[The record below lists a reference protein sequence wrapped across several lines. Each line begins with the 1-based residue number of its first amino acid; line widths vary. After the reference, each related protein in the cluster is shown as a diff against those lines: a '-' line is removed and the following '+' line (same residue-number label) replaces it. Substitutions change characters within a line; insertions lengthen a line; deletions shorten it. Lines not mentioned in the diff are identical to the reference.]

1 LLYAAS
7 LDNEGNIM
15 NHDART
21 LRDLDRDHVIHP
33 YTDFSTFAQEGSQ
46 VIVRGDGMH
55 VTDAEG
61 RRYLDGIAG
70 LWCVNIGHG
79 REEMA
84 EALARQVRELAY
96 YNPFGHT
103 TSDAAAELGSRLS
116 SLSPGDLNHM
126 FFTTGGSTANDVA
139 VRLAH
144 FYFHQRGM
152 PQKRHVISRV
162 DAYHGST
169 YFAANLTG
177 IQATKIGFNQIAED
191 LISYVSSPSLY
202 RRPAGAEGLDEVEYV
217 HFLAHELD
225 NHIRQIGPDKV
236 AAFIAEP
243 IQGAG
248 GVLVAPEG
256 YHRAMKEVCEAHDV
270 LYIMDEVVTAFGRL
284 GEWFSSESVFGI
296 VPDIICGAKGI
307 TSGYVPL
314 GVAMI
319 SDRVYAEISRPQ
331 AEAGV
336 LSMGFT
342 YTGHPLA
349 CAAALT
355 NIDIMEREDLPGQ
368 VRQRGPLFQSTLGA
382 LADHPLVGDVRGSHL
397 MLGIELVAD
406 KARKTPFEA
415 TVGSANRVFR
425 RCLDLGLVVRPI
437 GNILVL
443 SPPLIISED
452 QIQEIHDTLEKA
464 LNETADELTR
474 AGLLAA

>member
-1 LLYAAS
+1 
-7 LDNEGNIM
+7 M
-15 NHDART
+15 THDAPR

-33 YTDFSTFAQEGSQ
+33 YTDFATFAQEGSQ

-84 EALARQVRELAY
+84 DALARQVRELAY

-103 TSDAAAELGSRLS
+103 TSDAAAELGSRLA

-144 FYFHQRGM
+144 YYFQQRGLRA
-152 PQKRHVISRV
+152 KRHVISRV

-202 RRPAGAEGLDEVEYV
+202 RRPAGADGLNDADYTG
-217 HFLAHELD
+217 FLANELD

-248 GVLVAPEG
+248 GVLVAPAG
-256 YHRAMKEVCEAHDV
+256 YHRAMKSVCEAHDV

-284 GEWFSSESVFGI
+284 GEWFSSEPVFDV
-296 VPDIICGAKGI
+296 VPDIVCAAKGI

-319 SDRVYAEISRPQ
+319 SDAIYAEISRPQ

-342 YTGHPLA
+342 YSGHPLA

-355 NIDIMEREDLPGQ
+355 NIEIMAREDLPGR
-368 VRQRGPLFQSTLGA
+368 VRETGPLFQATLGK
-382 LADHPLVGDVRGSHL
+382 LAEHPLVGDVRGSHL

-406 KARKTPFEA
+406 KAQKTPFEA

-425 RCLDLGLVVRPI
+425 RCLDLGVVVRPI
-437 GNILVL
+437 GNVIVL
-443 SPPLIISED
+443 SPPLIISEA
-452 QIQEIHDTLEKA
+452 QIDEIYDALKQA
-464 LNETADELTR
+464 LNETADELQQ
-474 AGLLAA
+474 AGQLS

>member
-1 LLYAAS
+1 MGS
-7 LDNEGNIM
+7 M
-15 NHDART
+15 THDAPR

-33 YTDFSTFAQEGSQ
+33 YTDFATFAQEGSQ

-84 EALARQVRELAY
+84 DALARQVRELAY

-103 TSDAAAELGSRLS
+103 TSDAAAELGSRLA
-116 SLSPGDLNHM
+116 SLSAGDLNHM

-144 FYFHQRGM
+144 YYFQQRGLRD
-152 PQKRHVISRV
+152 KRHVISRV

-202 RRPAGAEGLDEVEYV
+202 RRPAGADGLNDADYTG
-217 HFLAHELD
+217 FLANELD

-248 GVLVAPEG
+248 GVLVAPAG
-256 YHRAMKEVCEAHDV
+256 YHRAMKSVCEAHDV

-284 GEWFSSESVFGI
+284 GEWFSSEPVFDV
-296 VPDIICGAKGI
+296 VPDIVCAAKGI

-319 SDRVYAEISRPQ
+319 SDAIYAEISRPQ

-342 YTGHPLA
+342 YSGHPLA

-355 NIDIMEREDLPGQ
+355 NIDIMAREDLPG
-368 VRQRGPLFQSTLGA
+368 RARSLGPVFQSTLA
-382 LADHPLVGDVRGSHL
+382 TLADHPLVGDVRGSHL

-406 KARKTPFEA
+406 KSDKTPFAA
-415 TVGSANRVFR
+415 TVGAANRVFR
-425 RCLDLGLVVRPI
+425 RCLDLGVVVRPI
-437 GNILVL
+437 GNIIVL
-443 SPPLIISED
+443 SPPLIISEA
-452 QIQEIHDTLEKA
+452 QITEIRDVLAQA
-464 LNETADELTR
+464 LNDTADELSR
-474 AGLLAA
+474 AGIIG